1 MSIGKSNTGTV
12 DGHQLAGSLGQK
24 TFSSLANVP
33 RHKVNKL
40 VSEARPL
47 IGGARKAREIWLAIQ
62 KADFRK
68 EGLLN
73 EANIRL
79 VFDSKRDNIYDLLRL
94 SSPNEFLE
102 VFDMGG
108 DGVLNEDEQILIF
121 QLIKEKM

>member
-1 MSIGKSNTGTV
+1 MRPFRGRTQAEATMSVGRSNTGTV
-12 DGHQLAGSLGQK
+12 EGNNLAGSLGQK
-24 TFSSLANVP
+24 TFSSLANIP

-47 IGGARKAREIWLAIQ
+47 IGGARKCKEIWQAIQ

-79 VFDSKRDNIYDLLRL
+79 VFEQRREHIYDLLRL
-94 SSPNEFLE
+94 SSPGEFVE
-102 VFDMGG
+102 VFD
-108 DGVLNEDEQILIF
+108 
-121 QLIKEKM
+121 

>member
-1 MSIGKSNTGTV
+1 MSVGRSNTGTV
-12 DGHQLAGSLGQK
+12 DGAMPGSMHNK

-33 RHKVNKL
+33 RHKVNRL

-47 IGGARKAREIWLAIQ
+47 IGGARKCKEIWQAIR

-68 EGLLN
+68 EGVLN

-79 VFDSKRDNIYDLLRL
+79 VFDQRRDHIYDLLRL
-94 SSPNEFLE
+94 TTPSEFVE

-108 DGVLNEDEQILIF
+108 DGVLNEDEQIMIF
-121 QLIKEKM
+121 SIVKEKM